1 LLTLTVSLDFQ
12 SPAIYGHDLYRGAK
26 IMARGQA
33 VQQLGWQHTEGQNRF
48 HYLPSR
54 PVMTHIRQ
62 KHSIFVMKMTEVAKT
77 AQNLIHHVNR
87 YKRSERNETD
97 FTEGFKKFKT
107 VKLCC
112 STSGPLAYLK
122 AHIWNL
128 LYIICY
134 LWPWLG
140 SHVTAVL
147 LCILPARRMT
157 SCFHKQ
163 VTCQKVLLHVCTL
176 PWNWHRYRSLLS
188 SIALLLLLARIAAV
202 NGRGGL
208 FLHIGWQWR
217 NFIPYLYHLVSA
229 AILWVS

>member
-1 LLTLTVSLDFQ
+1 
-12 SPAIYGHDLYRGAK
+12 
-26 IMARGQA
+26 
-33 VQQLGWQHTEGQNRF
+33 
-48 HYLPSR
+48 
-54 PVMTHIRQ
+54 
-62 KHSIFVMKMTEVAKT
+62 MKMTEVAKT

-87 YKRSERNETD
+87 CKRSEWNETD

-208 FLHIGWQWR
+208 FLYIRWQWR